1 MASTVKY
8 IYLTMP
14 VETFITNVCLTYIRL
29 AKLVLFKNR
38 FMKRPPN
45 FVVHIV
51 KVRFESFIWREKVM
65 HDGYALER
73 TMP

>member
-1 MASTVKY
+1 MTVE
-8 IYLTMP
+8 II
-14 VETFITNVCLTYIRL
+14 TFTAITNMYHRL
-29 AKLVLFKNR
+29 NKVNPIPIVRESFYEKTS
-38 FMKRPPN
+38 PPN

-51 KVRFESFIWREKVM
+51 KVRFKSFIWREKVM